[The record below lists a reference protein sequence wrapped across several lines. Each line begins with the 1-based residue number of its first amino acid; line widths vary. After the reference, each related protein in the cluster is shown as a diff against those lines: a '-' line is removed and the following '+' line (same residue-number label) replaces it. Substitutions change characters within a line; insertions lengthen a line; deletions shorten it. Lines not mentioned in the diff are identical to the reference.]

1 MALTRKMLKGM
12 GLTEEQVD
20 SIIDAHTETVEG
32 LKDQV
37 EQYKADA
44 EKLPG
49 VTKER
54 DDLRA
59 AQGSDEW
66 KTKYD
71 KEHSDFE
78 AYKADVTKK
87 ETRAKKEG
95 VFRKFLLEN
104 VGISDKRIEAV
115 MRVTDLDAVELDGDK
130 VKDAEKRA
138 SELKTEWADF
148 VVTTTTTGT
157 NPPNPPAGG
166 GAGDVDLGTLSME
179 DYIKKRSQK

>member
-44 EKLPG
+44 EKLTG

-66 KTKYD
+66 KNKYD

-130 VKDAEKRA
+130 VKDAEQRA
-138 SELKTEWADF
+138 GELKTEWADF
-148 VVTTTTTGT
+148 VVNTITEGT
-157 NPPNPPAGG
+157 NPPNPPTGG
-166 GAGDVDLGTLSME
+166 GTGDVDLGTLSME
-179 DYIKKRSQK
+179 DYIKKRTQK

>member
-1 MALTRKMLKGM
+1 
-12 GLTEEQVD
+12 EEQVD

-37 EQYKADA
+37 EQYKSDA

-49 VTKER
+49 VTRER

-87 ETRAKKEG
+87 ETLARKKRAYL
-95 VFRKFLLEN
+95 KFLLDK
-104 VGISDKRIEAV
+104 VGISEKRVDTV
-115 MRVTDLDAVELDGDK
+115 MRVTDFDDVELDGDQ

-138 SELKTEWADF
+138 GELKTEWADF

-157 NPPNPPAGG
+157 NPPNPPAGDT
-166 GAGDVDLGTLSME
+166 GDVDLGTLSME
-179 DYIKKRSQK
+179 DYIKERMK